1 MAIFFSDHAIILH
14 YLQLYNEEVC
24 YYMKNHRNQRLLY
37 ILLDFLAALAAW
49 VLFYIFRKVQI
60 EPQVFGVDIP
70 ITLGSRFWAGA
81 IGLPFV
87 WVMLYYFTGF
97 YNDVFR
103 RSRLDDFI
111 RTFMTS
117 LLGVIII
124 FFLLILD
131 DTIAD
136 YTNYYSLFLT
146 LFLLHFMFTLVPRM
160 IVTSRT
166 VSRVHQRRIGF
177 KTVMIGSNENAV
189 DVFMDILDQK
199 RSSGHKILGF
209 INVQQKVH
217 YQLQDHIDH
226 LGGHE
231 NMEAILRDLDVEEV
245 IIALEPS
252 EHGKIGDIVNK
263 LSMIDV
269 RVSAIPSM
277 TDILTGKVKSTTIFG
292 TPLLEVTH
300 ELMPAWQQNVK
311 QLLDMI
317 LASLSII
324 LLLPL
329 ILVLGIAVKIS
340 SPGPVF
346 YKQQRVGRYRRHFK
360 IYKFR
365 SMYHN
370 AEENGPE
377 LSSRHDPR
385 VTRFG
390 QFMRKHR
397 LDEIPNFINVLKGDM
412 ALVGPRP
419 EREYFINKI
428 TEQAPHYVHL
438 HKVKPGITSWGQ
450 VKYGYAENV
459 QEMIKRLRY
468 DILYIEN
475 MSLFVDLKILFYTAI
490 TIVRGRGV

>member
-1 MAIFFSDHAIILH
+1 
-14 YLQLYNEEVC
+14 
-24 YYMKNHRNQRLLY
+24 MKNQRYQRFLY
-37 ILLDFLAALAAW
+37 ILSDFLAASAAW
-49 VLFYIFRKVQI
+49 ILFYMFRKVQI
-60 EPQVFGVDIP
+60 EPQVYGIDIP

-81 IGLPFV
+81 VGLPFA
-87 WVMLYYFTGF
+87 WIIFYYFTGF
-97 YNDVFR
+97 YNNVFR

-111 RTFMTS
+111 RTFFTS
-117 LLGVIII
+117 ILGVTTI

-131 DTIAD
+131 DTIVD
-136 YTNYYSLFLT
+136 YTNYYLLFFT
-146 LFLLHFMFTLVPRM
+146 LFLLHFTLTLIPRM
-160 IVTSRT
+160 IITGRT
-166 VSRVHQRRIGF
+166 VRLVHQRKVGF

-189 DVFMDILDQK
+189 DVYRDILEQK
-199 RSSGHKILGF
+199 KSSGHEILGF
-209 INVQQKVH
+209 INIHEKEH
-217 YQLQDHIDH
+217 YQLQDHIPH
-226 LGGHE
+226 LGGHDH
-231 NMEAILRDLDVEEV
+231 MERILRKLKVEEV

-252 EHGKIGDIVNK
+252 EHGMLGDIVNR
-263 LSMIDV
+263 LSLLDI
-269 RVSAIPSM
+269 RISAIPSM

-311 QLLDMI
+311 QMLDMV
-317 LASLSII
+317 LAIISLV
-324 LLLPL
+324 LLSPL
-329 ILVLGIAVKIS
+329 ILFLVIGVKLS
-340 SPGPVF
+340 SPGPVL
-346 YKQQRVGRYRRHFK
+346 YKQLRVGRFGKQFR

-377 LSSRHDPR
+377 LSSKHDPR

-412 ALVGPRP
+412 SLVGPRP
-419 EREYFINKI
+419 EREYFIKKI
-428 TEQAPHYVHL
+428 TQEAPHYVHL

-490 TIVRGRGV
+490 TIFKGRGV

>member
-1 MAIFFSDHAIILH
+1 
-14 YLQLYNEEVC
+14 
-24 YYMKNHRNQRLLY
+24 MKNHRYQRFLY
-37 ILLDFLAALAAW
+37 ITSDFLAASAAW
-49 VLFYIFRKVQI
+49 ILFYIFRKVEI
-60 EPQVFGVDIP
+60 EPQVFGIDIP

-81 IGLPFV
+81 LGLPFA
-87 WVMLYYFTGF
+87 WILFYYFTGF
-97 YNDVFR
+97 YNNVFR
-103 RSRLDDFI
+103 RSRLDDFS
-111 RTFMTS
+111 RTFITAIV
-117 LLGVIII
+117 GVVTI

-136 YTNYYSLFLT
+136 YTNYYQLFFTLFMLHFTLT
-146 LFLLHFMFTLVPRM
+146 LIPRM
-160 IVTSRT
+160 LITGRT
-166 VSRVHQRRIGF
+166 VRRVHQRRIGF

-189 DVFMDILDQK
+189 DVYQDILDTK
-199 RSSGHKILGF
+199 KSSGHEILGF
-209 INVQQKVH
+209 INIHKKEH
-217 YQLQDHIDH
+217 YQLQDHIPH

-231 NMEAILRDLDVEEV
+231 QMEQILRDRKVEEV

-252 EHGKIGDIVNK
+252 EHGKIGDIVNR
-263 LSMIDV
+263 LSLLDI
-269 RVSAIPSM
+269 RISAIPSM

-300 ELMPAWQQNVK
+300 ELMPAWQENVK
-311 QLLDMI
+311 HVLDLL
-317 LASLSII
+317 LAVLSLVI
-324 LLLPL
+324 LLPL
-329 ILVLGIAVKIS
+329 ILFLVIGVKIS
-340 SPGPVF
+340 SPGPIL
-346 YKQQRVGRYRRHFK
+346 YKQYRVGRYGKQFK

-365 SMYHN
+365 SMYRN

-377 LSSRHDPR
+377 LSSKHDPR

-397 LDEIPNFINVLKGDM
+397 LDEIPNFINVLKGEM
-412 ALVGPRP
+412 SLVGPRP
-419 EREYFINKI
+419 ERAYFIRKI
-428 TEQAPHYVHL
+428 TQEAPHYVHL

-490 TIVRGRGV
+490 TIFKGRGV

>member
-1 MAIFFSDHAIILH
+1 
-14 YLQLYNEEVC
+14 
-24 YYMKNHRNQRLLY
+24 MKNHRYQRFLY
-37 ILLDFLAALAAW
+37 VTFDFLAASAAW
-49 VLFYIFRKVQI
+49 ILFYMFRKVEI
-60 EPQVFGVDIP
+60 EPQVFGIDIP

-81 IGLPFV
+81 LGLPFV
-87 WVMLYYFTGF
+87 WIIFYFFTGF
-97 YNDVFR
+97 YNNVFR
-103 RSRLDDFI
+103 RSRLDDFSK
-111 RTFMTS
+111 TFIAA
-117 LLGVIII
+117 LVGVITI

-131 DTIAD
+131 DTIVD
-136 YTNYYSLFLT
+136 YTNYYQLFFTLFMLHFTLT
-146 LFLLHFMFTLVPRM
+146 LIPRM
-160 IVTSRT
+160 IITGRT
-166 VSRVHQRRIGF
+166 VRKVHQRKIGF

-189 DVFMDILDQK
+189 DVYQDILDTK
-199 RSSGHKILGF
+199 KSSGHEILGF
-209 INVQQKVH
+209 INIHKKEH
-217 YQLQDHIDH
+217 YQLQDHVPH

-231 NMEAILRDLDVEEV
+231 RMEQILRERKVEEV

-252 EHGKIGDIVNK
+252 EHGKIGDIVNR
-263 LSMIDV
+263 LSLLDI
-269 RVSAIPSM
+269 RISAIPSM

-300 ELMPAWQQNVK
+300 ELMPAWQENVK
-311 QLLDMI
+311 HVLDLL
-317 LASLSII
+317 LAVLSLVI
-324 LLLPL
+324 LLPL
-329 ILVLGIAVKIS
+329 ILFLVIGVKLS
-340 SPGPVF
+340 SPGPIL
-346 YKQQRVGRYRRHFK
+346 YKQYRVGRYGKKFK

-377 LSSRHDPR
+377 LSSKHDPR

-397 LDEIPNFINVLKGDM
+397 LDEIPNFINVLKGEM
-412 ALVGPRP
+412 SLVGPRP
-419 EREYFINKI
+419 EREYFIRKI
-428 TEQAPHYVHL
+428 TQEAPHYVHL

-490 TIVRGRGV
+490 TIFKGRGV

>member
-1 MAIFFSDHAIILH
+1 
-14 YLQLYNEEVC
+14 
-24 YYMKNHRNQRLLY
+24 MKNHRNQRILY
-37 ILLDFLAALAAW
+37 IVFDFLAAFAAW
-49 VLFYIFRKVQI
+49 ILFYMFRKVQI
-60 EPQVFGVDIP
+60 EPQVFGIEVP
-70 ITLGSRFWAGA
+70 ITLGTRFWGGA
-81 IGLPFV
+81 IGLPLV
-87 WVMLYYFTGF
+87 WIMFYYFTGF

-103 RSRLDDFI
+103 RSRLDDFL

-117 LLGVIII
+117 LLGVITI

-131 DTIAD
+131 DTIVD
-136 YTNYYSLFLT
+136 YTNYYSLFFT
-146 LFLLHFMFTLVPRM
+146 LFLLHFTFTLIPRM
-160 IVTSRT
+160 IITSGT
-166 VSRVHQRRIGF
+166 VSRVHKRKIGF
-177 KTVMIGSNENAV
+177 KTVMVGSNENAV
-189 DVFMDILDQK
+189 DVYMDILDQK
-199 RSSGHKILGF
+199 RSSGLEILGF
-209 INVQQKVH
+209 INVHQKVH
-217 YQLQDHIDH
+217 YQLQDHIAH

-231 NMEAILRDLDVEEV
+231 NMEHILRDLQVEEV

-252 EHGKIGDIVNK
+252 EHGKIGGIVNR
-263 LSMIDV
+263 LSLLDI

-300 ELMPAWQQNVK
+300 GLMPAWQQNVK
-311 QLLDMI
+311 QMLDII
-317 LASLSII
+317 LATVSLIVLMPLNLFLII
-324 LLLPL
+324 GV
-329 ILVLGIAVKIS
+329 ILS
-340 SPGPVF
+340 SPGPIL
-346 YKQQRVGRYRRHFK
+346 YKQDRVGRFGRQFK

-377 LSSRHDPR
+377 LSSKHDPR
-385 VTRFG
+385 VTSFG

-428 TEQAPHYVHL
+428 TQEAPHYIHL

-490 TIVRGRGV
+490 TIIKGRGV

>member
-1 MAIFFSDHAIILH
+1 
-14 YLQLYNEEVC
+14 
-24 YYMKNHRNQRLLY
+24 MKNQRNQRILY
-37 ILLDFLAALAAW
+37 IVFDFLAALAAW
-49 VLFYIFRKVQI
+49 ILFYIFRKVQI
-60 EPQVFGVDIP
+60 EPQVFGVDVP
-70 ITLGSRFWAGA
+70 ITLGARFWTGVF
-81 IGLPFV
+81 GLPFV
-87 WVMLYYFTGF
+87 WIMLYYFTGF
-97 YNDVFR
+97 YNNVFR
-103 RSRLDDFI
+103 RSRLDDFL

-117 LLGVIII
+117 LLGIIVI

-131 DTIAD
+131 DTIVD
-136 YTNYYSLFLT
+136 YTSYYSLFFA
-146 LFLLHFMFTLVPRM
+146 LFLLHFTFTLIPRM
-160 IVTSRT
+160 IITSGT
-166 VSRVHQRRIGF
+166 VSRVHQRKIGF

-189 DVFMDILDQK
+189 DVFMDILEQK
-199 RSSGHKILGF
+199 KSSGHEILGF
-209 INVQQKVH
+209 INIHQKDH
-217 YQLQDHIDH
+217 YQLQDHIAH

-231 NMEAILRDLDVEEV
+231 NMESILREQKVEEV

-252 EHGKIGDIVNK
+252 EHGKISDIVNR
-263 LSMIDV
+263 LSLLDI

-311 QLLDMI
+311 QLLDIVLAMI
-317 LASLSII
+317 SLV
-324 LLLPL
+324 LLIPL
-329 ILVLGIAVKIS
+329 ILFLIIGVILS
-340 SPGPVF
+340 SSGPIM
-346 YKQQRVGRYRRHFK
+346 YKQDRVGRFGRQFK
-360 IYKFR
+360 IFKFR

-377 LSSRHDPR
+377 LSSKHDPR

-428 TEQAPHYVHL
+428 TQEAPHYVHL

-490 TIVRGRGV
+490 TIVKGRGV